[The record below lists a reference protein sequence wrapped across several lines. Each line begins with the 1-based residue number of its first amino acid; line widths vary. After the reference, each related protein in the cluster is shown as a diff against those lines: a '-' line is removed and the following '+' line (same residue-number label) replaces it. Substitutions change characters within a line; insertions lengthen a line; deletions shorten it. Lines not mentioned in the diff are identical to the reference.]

1 MLDLTA
7 NLQESLVK
15 VESASRWG
23 KLVIA
28 AAIVVSA
35 VLVANHWEFGGTP
48 VTYNY
53 GYYGG
58 GTRLAVLTGA
68 GPGGGP
74 HIRVINPANLG
85 SDWGAFMTVDPATY
99 SGGTYVARG
108 DVNGDGTAAE
118 IVVGQLGVV
127 KTRNLN
133 GSPPAQ
139 DIFPYGTSFHGEVR
153 VAVADLDGDGR
164 AEVIT
169 APGPGGGPHIRAFTL
184 NGTDY
189 VPFAGTLGQGIMA
202 YASNFTG
209 GVYVAAADLNA
220 DGKAEI
226 ITGAGAGGGPHVRAF
241 NANGTQMAGQIGNGF
256 YAYGSNFSGGVRVAA
271 GYFDNTGVATIV
283 TGAGPGGG
291 PHVREFTAA
300 GVPVVGQRGD
310 GWYAYA
316 PNFAGGVFVGVGDI
330 DSDEP
335 AEIVTGAGA
344 GGGPHVRAFDVSG
357 APVPGQLGGGI
368 MAYPQNFSGGVTVAA
383 GKV

>member
-1 MLDLTA
+1 MLVLA
-7 NLQESLVK
+7 
-15 VESASRWG
+15 
-23 KLVIA
+23 
-28 AAIVVSA
+28 A
-35 VLVANHWEFGGTP
+35 VLATDHFVLTSTP
-48 VTYNY
+48 AAYNY

-58 GTRLAVLTGA
+58 GTRLAIVTGP

-74 HIRVINPANLG
+74 HIRVVNPASSLAPA

-108 DVNGDGTAAE
+108 DVNGDGANTAE
-118 IVVGQLGVV
+118 IIVGQLGAV
-127 KTRNLN
+127 KTRNIN
-133 GSPPAQ
+133 GTAPAQ
-139 DIFPYGTSFHGEVR
+139 DIYPYGTGFHGEIR
-153 VAVADLDGDGR
+153 VATGDLNGDGK

-184 NGTDY
+184 QGTDY
-189 VPFAGTLGQGIMA
+189 VPYTGQLGSGIMA

-226 ITGAGAGGGPHVRAF
+226 ITGAGPGGGPHVRAF
-241 NANGTQMAGQIGNGF
+241 NADGTKMAGQIGDGF
-256 YAYGSNFSGGVRVAA
+256 YAYGSTFTGGVRVAA
-271 GYFDNTGVATIV
+271 GYLNNSGIATIV

-291 PHVREFTAA
+291 PHVREFGVNANPVA
-300 GVPVVGQRGD
+300 GQAGS
-310 GWYAYA
+310 GWYAYGS
-316 PNFAGGVFVGVGDI
+316 NFTGGVFVAVGDI

-344 GGGPHVRAFDVSG
+344 GGGPHVRAFKASG
-357 APVPGQLGGGI
+357 VPAPGQLGDGF
-368 MAYPQNFSGGVTVAA
+368 MAYGNFNGGVTVAA